1 MPDRMAFSTDNGHL
15 PSTWNAVVGCIAV
28 VHLPWDL
35 VPLAPRPVSASELAL
50 PSWSSESI
58 RTGQLL
64 TPSNWGL
71 IVRPSR
77 APDKLRSFSARCC
90 LLYTS
95 PSPRDRTRS

>member
-1 MPDRMAFSTDNGHL
+1 M
-15 PSTWNAVVGCIAV
+15 VGGIAV
-28 VHLPWDL
+28 LHLPWDL
-35 VPLAPRPVSASELAL
+35 EPLAPRPVSASDLAL

-77 APDKLRSFSARCC
+77 APDKLRSF
-90 LLYTS
+90 
-95 PSPRDRTRS
+95 RDDTVYSQLAILGIAAK

>member
-1 MPDRMAFSTDNGHL
+1 M
-15 PSTWNAVVGCIAV
+15 VGGIAV

-35 VPLAPRPVSASELAL
+35 VPLAPRPVSASDLAL

-77 APDKLRSFSARCC
+77 APDKLRSFSARWHCV
-90 LLYTS
+90 LTAWNLG
-95 PSPRDRTRS
+95 DRGQM